1 MMALMGA
8 AVRIASQTSSNEM
21 VVFMRNAFGLLAL
34 LPWLPSGGR
43 ALLATQQWRGHLL
56 RACCGLAAMY
66 CFFYA
71 LARLDLA
78 QAVLLNFSSPLY
90 IAPIAYF
97 WLREALSWPLIAA
110 ALIGF
115 LGVALVL
122 QPTGGELSPAAAVGA
137 FSGFLAALA
146 MVSLRGVARSEPTR
160 RTVFYFSAISTAVS
174 AAPLLWAWQAPSVRV
189 LGLMALAGFC
199 ATHGQL
205 LLTHGYRLAPAARIG
220 PYTYTTVIFAT
231 LIGWVL
237 WREVPET
244 TTLAGALF
252 IVISGVLAMRGSRQV
267 RPGDR
272 GSERVAPVP
281 TEELL

>member
-8 AVRIASQTSSNEM
+8 AVRLASQTSPNEM
-21 VVFMRNAFGLLAL
+21 VVFLRNAFGLVAL
-34 LPWLPSGGR
+34 LPWLGRGGR
-43 ALLATQQWRGHLL
+43 ALLATRQWRGHLL
-56 RACCGLAAMY
+56 RSCCGLAAMY

-78 QAVLLNFSSPLY
+78 QAVLLNFSAPLY
-90 IAPIAYF
+90 IAPIAFF
-97 WLREALSWPLIAA
+97 WLGEALSRSLIAA

-122 QPTGGELSPAAAVGA
+122 NPGGGVFSPAAAVGA
-137 FSGFLAALA
+137 LSGLLAALA
-146 MVSLRGVARSEPTR
+146 MVSLRGVARTEPTR
-160 RTVFYFSAISTAVS
+160 RTVFYFSAIGTVVS
-174 AAPLLWAWQAPSVRV
+174 AVPLLWAWRTPDVRV
-189 LGLMALAGFC
+189 LGLMALAGLC

-237 WREVPET
+237 WREVPQAVVFGGAC
-244 TTLAGALF
+244 LIIIAG
-252 IVISGVLAMRGSRQV
+252 ILAMRGA
-267 RPGDR
+267 GIATAAR
-272 GSERVAPVP
+272 GPRSAPVP